1 MRFLRTPVLNST
13 AGRLLLQIEATEE
26 FHKNF
31 NHDVSSLSTIHRAS
45 ILRWHIYQVHIAKY
59 IYSHKTWFK
68 KIFLNFFFS
77 MGCFCTILFFRLN
90 FLKIC

>member
-68 KIFLNFFFS
+68 KIFLNFFFQWVVFVLF
-77 MGCFCTILFFRLN
+77 CFSVSIF
-90 FLKIC
+90 